1 MLSRTLST
9 DILKI
14 IYFILRAQ
22 CLKKRVVPPILHEY
36 KIILSTGSRP
46 KKKKKEGV
54 WMKLWTRSESLSN
67 RLQMAKYS
75 NINLVYGVQRLVL
88 LSEHPEVVCND
99 IKQACSRDCH

>member
-14 IYFILRAQ
+14 IDFILRAQ

-36 KIILSTGSRP
+36 KIILSAGSRL
-46 KKKKKEGV
+46 KKQEV
-54 WMKLWTRSESLSN
+54 WMKLWTRSESLSK
-67 RLQMAKYS
+67 RLQMAKIF

-88 LSEHPEVVCND
+88 LSEHPEVVYND
-99 IKQACSRDCH
+99 IKQACSRDCL